1 MKVAMV
7 SQEELCPKKESRE
20 EMCQTKEGREEIE
33 WKLLY

>member
-7 SQEELCPKKESRE
+7 SLEELCPKKEGRE
-20 EMCQTKEGREEIE
+20 EMCQEKEGREEIE